1 MCVCARAC
9 VCVCACACVYMCMCV
24 CVNVCVCACA
34 CMCLC
39 VCVSVCL
46 LCVHVCMCV
55 CMHVCVCV
63 CVSVSLCVH
72 GYCRY
77 VVESHAFCNNMTT
90 RYLGDILSRCVG
102 PTHLLQ
108 PQMGV
113 VSASIVDPA
122 LSLLRSL
129 DLAVQHEG
137 VCGGSLGGMCGG
149 SLGGVCLGGVFGVW
163 RVPGWCLCVWKV
175 VTG

>member
-1 MCVCARAC
+1 MCVC
-9 VCVCACACVYMCMCV
+9 
-24 CVNVCVCACA
+24 
-34 CMCLC
+34 L
-39 VCVSVCL
+39 
-46 LCVHVCMCV
+46 
-55 CMHVCVCV
+55 HVCVCV

-77 VVESHAFCNNMTT
+77 VVESHAFCNNTT
-90 RYLGDILSRCVG
+90 RYIGDILSRCVG

-137 VCGGSLGGMCGG
+137 VCGGSLGGVCVCEGG
-149 SLGGVCLGGVFGVW
+149 GWVVCV
-163 RVPGWCLCVWKV
+163 
-175 VTG
+175 